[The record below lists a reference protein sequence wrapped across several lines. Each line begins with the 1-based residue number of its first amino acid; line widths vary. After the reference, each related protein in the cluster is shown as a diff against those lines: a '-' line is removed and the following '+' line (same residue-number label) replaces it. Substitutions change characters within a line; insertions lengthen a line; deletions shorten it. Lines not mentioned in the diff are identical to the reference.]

1 MKTSLKFVAAA
12 MAVVVCCGLSSCKKG
27 SLNDYTPLD
36 DAEYYTVSLG
46 MDGEILEVTEEPL
59 KGSSENDLYCIQVY
73 STPNKE
79 LPEGQKVTWTRYAY
93 GLFGTG
99 KDLSVNLMKGYRY
112 KFEATMVVD
121 GQEKVTNYYGNPV
134 RYSFPFYVSG
144 TNAGFLSLSNQF
156 DYQVA
161 DYLGGL
167 GNGQT
172 TVSGTTYY
180 HPNVERFYGEYEG
193 YIPGQH
199 GSKVMIKMKRV
210 SFGAK
215 FHAKGKLA
223 TEGTLEA
230 QMTEAPKMLLDLT
243 VSDKTMSDMF
253 TFKNVK
259 EAWADNNYTETIPVT
274 LNIHKP
280 DGTLFPL
287 GTHSITF
294 KRNKMTVINVTVE
307 NESLAGQLGFEIDD
321 EDMTTD
327 DEETNITDGEVVDT
341 EVDTNA

>member
-1 MKTSLKFVAAA
+1 MH
-12 MAVVVCCGLSSCKKG
+12 
-27 SLNDYTPLD
+27 
-36 DAEYYTVSLG
+36 
-46 MDGEILEVTEEPL
+46 
-59 KGSSENDLYCIQVY
+59 
-73 STPNKE
+73 
-79 LPEGQKVTWTRYAY
+79 
-93 GLFGTG
+93 
-99 KDLSVNLMKGYRY
+99 
-112 KFEATMVVD
+112 
-121 GQEKVTNYYGNPV
+121 NPHV
-134 RYSFPFYVSG
+134 RYSTFP
-144 TNAGFLSLSNQF
+144 
-156 DYQVA
+156 
-161 DYLGGL
+161 
-167 GNGQT
+167 
-172 TVSGTTYY
+172 
-180 HPNVERFYGEYEG
+180 
-193 YIPGQH
+193 I
-199 GSKVMIKMKRV
+199 IKLASPWKM
-210 SFGAK
+210 K

-259 EAWADNNYTETIPVT
+259 EVWADNNYTETIPVT